1 MTATSHPK
9 RHATRLAFMETLG
22 FFDSPSI
29 TSTGGATDPHRQST
43 QQVTQLVAT
52 GRHVKKT
59 GAVVED
65 MWNTTQLDAPSLL
78 DWEPQAAMS
87 TKLGNRNF
95 RWPIVLLV
103 LALAAAMVGLGYWL
117 YRRPEA
123 EAATALEQVRA
134 ESHALSDSLTE
145 VAPLVG
151 GLAADHLAEANRDSS
166 VFLAVGDSARALFTV
181 SADLKQS
188 QAKSAASE
196 SATLALDASKKLM
209 DATAFRTALEQSLT
223 PPSLETDPQM
233 IDLTTAALTFS
244 EWRSGLETVR
254 EALPENIASNTRQT
268 LATFD
273 NGLDALQNAYV
284 DAMREGDQT
293 SATDAV
299 SRLTTGLSEIRA
311 ALLEDMSAISTEVAD
326 LIERSQQAL
335 ADLVG

>member
-9 RHATRLAFMETLG
+9 RHTTRLAFMETLG
-22 FFDSPSI
+22 FFDSPAV
-29 TSTGGATDPHRQST
+29 TSTRVATDPHPHST
-43 QQVTQLVAT
+43 QQVTHLVAT
-52 GRHVKKT
+52 GRHVRKT

-78 DWEPQAAMS
+78 DWEPQGAMS
-87 TKLGNRNF
+87 TKLGSRNF
-95 RWPIVLLV
+95 RWPMVLLI

-123 EAATALEQVRA
+123 EAAAALEQVRA
-134 ESHALSDSLTE
+134 ESGALSDSLTTI
-145 VAPLVG
+145 VPLVD
-151 GLAADHLAEANRDSS
+151 GLSVEHLPEANQNSS
-166 VFLAVGDSARALFTV
+166 VFLAVGDNARSLFTV
-181 SADLKQS
+181 SAALKQS
-188 QAKSAASE
+188 QVKSEASE
-196 SATLALDASKKLM
+196 AATLALDASKKLM
-209 DATAFRTALEQSLT
+209 DATAFRTALEQSLA

-244 EWRSGLETVR
+244 EWRSGLESVR

-273 NGLDALQNAYV
+273 NGLDALQGAYV

-293 SATDAV
+293 AAAKAV
-299 SRLTTGLSEIRA
+299 SELSSGLLGVRS
-311 ALLEDMSAISTEVAD
+311 ALFEDMTAISTEAAD

-335 ADLVG
+335 TDLVG